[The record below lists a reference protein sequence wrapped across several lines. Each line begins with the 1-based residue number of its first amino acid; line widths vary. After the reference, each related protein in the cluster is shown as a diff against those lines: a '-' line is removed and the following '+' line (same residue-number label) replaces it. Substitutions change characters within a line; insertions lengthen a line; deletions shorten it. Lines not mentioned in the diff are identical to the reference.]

1 MEDLM
6 LSARIDENT
15 TLRVSPIAPQTY
27 LECLDED
34 TLGGDRGY
42 FVLLSRKNT
51 SQKSPEIL
59 AKALNFDAAET
70 LFDLIVRGG
79 RSLAAA

>member
-6 LSARIDENT
+6 LSARLDENT

-27 LECLDED
+27 LECIDED
-34 TLGGDRGY
+34 TLGGDQGY

-51 SQKSPEIL
+51 NQKSPEIL
-59 AKALNFDAAET
+59 AKAPSFDAAEA
-70 LFDLIVRGG
+70 LFDLIVER
-79 RSLAAA
+79 RKFSA

>member
-27 LECLDED
+27 LECIDED

-51 SQKSPEIL
+51 NQKSPEIL
-59 AKALNFDAAET
+59 AKAPNFDAAEA
-70 LFDLIVRGG
+70 LFDLIVGN
-79 RSLAAA
+79 SKALAAA